1 MLQVLNVTDE
11 ELIKKTLKLAE
22 KGRGQVSPNPMVG
35 AFFLKDNEIVG
46 QGFHQVYGGEHAEII
61 ALNQGGDRVE
71 GSTLYVNL
79 EPCSHSGKQPP
90 CVDRILESGIKRVV
104 IGTQDP
110 NPLVNGKGIELLR
123 NSGIDVRVGVL
134 ENECRALN
142 EAYFKHVVTGL
153 PLTTLKIAQTL
164 DGKIATN
171 AGNSQ
176 WITSKQA
183 RRYVHKM
190 RSKHDAVLVG
200 IGTVLS
206 DDPNLTVRLVKGVNP
221 KRVVLDSNLR
231 ISLNARLLSGPL
243 AYKTII
249 ATTLNASWEKIKSIE
264 ERGATVWV
272 IESNSEGRVD
282 LATLWKKLG
291 QEGIASVLV
300 EGGSQVFSAC
310 LKSKLVDKIAVFI
323 APKILGDGLSAVQ
336 HLEIESLDHSINL
349 IDFRKEQIGDD
360 VLLSGRL
367 MTREI

>member
-1 MLQVLNVTDE
+1 MTDE
-11 ELIKKTLKLAE
+11 ELLKKTLKLAE

-35 AFFLKDNEIVG
+35 AILWKDNTIVG
-46 QGFHQVYGGEHAEII
+46 QGFHQVYGGKHAEIM
-61 ALNQGGDRVE
+61 ALNEAEEQVE
-71 GSTLYVNL
+71 GGTLYVNL

-90 CVDRILESGIKRVV
+90 CIDRILESGIKRVV

-110 NPLVNGKGIELLR
+110 NPLENGKGIVLLK
-123 NSGIDVRVGVL
+123 NHGIEVRIGLL

-142 EAYFKHVVTGL
+142 EAYFKHAVTSL

-164 DGKIATN
+164 DGKIASNT
-171 AGNSQ
+171 GNSQ
-176 WITSKQA
+176 WITSEQA

-190 RSKHDAVLVG
+190 RSQHDAVLVG

-221 KRVVLDSNLR
+221 KRIVLDSNLKLP
-231 ISLNARLLSGPL
+231 LNASLLSGPL

-249 ATTLNASWEKIKSIE
+249 ATTLKASWEKIKSIE

-272 IESNSEGRVD
+272 IEANPEGRVD
-282 LATLWKKLG
+282 LPTLWKKLG

-300 EGGSQVFSAC
+300 EGGSQVFSAL
-310 LKSKLVDKIAVFI
+310 LKAKLVDKIAVFI
-323 APKILGDGLSAVQ
+323 APKILGDGISAVQ
-336 HLEIESLDHSINL
+336 HLRIDHSINL
-349 IDFRKEQIGDD
+349 IDFRKRQIGVD
-360 VLLSGRL
+360 VLLSGRI